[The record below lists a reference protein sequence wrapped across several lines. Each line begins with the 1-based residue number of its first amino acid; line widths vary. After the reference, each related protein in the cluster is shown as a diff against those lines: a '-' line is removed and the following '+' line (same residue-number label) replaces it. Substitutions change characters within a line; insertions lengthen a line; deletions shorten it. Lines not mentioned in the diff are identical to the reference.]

1 MEEKSWKEM
10 NGWEKTWEVTKV
22 VAGFAIFVLPFVLPE
37 GEVKPRPRQTVWKPK
52 FYRPTGGP
60 KGWKY

>member
-22 VAGFAIFVLPFVLPE
+22 IAGFVIIALPFVLGP
-37 GEVKPRPRQTVWKPK
+37 GQVKPRPRQPVWKPK
-52 FYRPTGGP
+52 FYRPTGVP